1 MSIWQW
7 CFAEGLKEAF
17 WVLQC
22 FLNSFIFMWAL
33 VKRSELKLI
42 KQLKKDRNTLTIEI
56 VKCKN

>member
-22 FLNSFIFMWAL
+22 FRFIYFH
-33 VKRSELKLI
+33 VGTGQEK
-42 KQLKKDRNTLTIEI
+42 
-56 VKCKN
+56 